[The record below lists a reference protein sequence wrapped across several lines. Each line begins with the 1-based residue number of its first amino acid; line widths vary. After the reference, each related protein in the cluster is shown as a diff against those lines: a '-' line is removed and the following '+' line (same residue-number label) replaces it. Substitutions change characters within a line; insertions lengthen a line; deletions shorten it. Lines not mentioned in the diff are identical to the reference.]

1 MHPVKSVFRCILRHA
16 NFLGDAALRAELPGL
31 KARIR
36 QHCSAVKQ
44 RQRIADL
51 FMLEKGLRDVCLG
64 RSTMDRVRSIMGV
77 NDNLGMTER
86 NQDGSYPLYMQHPM
100 RRFDAYNKPP
110 APGSHA
116 RAIVH
121 RRSKFANAFFNFAHK
136 YNSMPKVH
144 PDAGQVSNEEAR
156 RWSVTMG
163 TILAPY
169 MALRASQKGQNKRI
183 ISSPELTMPR
193 PPPRVQVKTV
203 ERNSSFLPVLQIS
216 GSSLPLRGFKRFL
229 AAANEDTYTLSRQLD
244 EQIRDAAK
252 RTQDPLDG
260 ETARARIGALRA
272 EKAQLRARTQ
282 QFEQRLEVQRR
293 ILLRRRDELQRQLD
307 WDHARRVQNSE
318 RRRKLSRPKML
329 TLDSL

>member
-1 MHPVKSVFRCILRHA
+1 
-16 NFLGDAALRAELPGL
+16 
-31 KARIR
+31 
-36 QHCSAVKQ
+36 
-44 RQRIADL
+44 
-51 FMLEKGLRDVCLG
+51 
-64 RSTMDRVRSIMGV
+64 
-77 NDNLGMTER
+77 
-86 NQDGSYPLYMQHPM
+86 
-100 RRFDAYNKPP
+100 
-110 APGSHA
+110 
-116 RAIVH
+116 
-121 RRSKFANAFFNFAHK
+121 
-136 YNSMPKVH
+136 
-144 PDAGQVSNEEAR
+144 
-156 RWSVTMG
+156 
-163 TILAPY
+163 
-169 MALRASQKGQNKRI
+169 
-183 ISSPELTMPR
+183 MPR